1 MGGPRGFSPQSRS
14 PLNNSAALNLAFLL
28 LSSEFPLGK
37 WLAGPEWTLI
47 KVCQAG
53 RGLCLTRAMKTSS
66 SFISNSP
73 SCLFEVFLFLSFKS
87 FFFFL
92 FPSHCLK
99 MWARLKSTFTS
110 VRFQIDQLM
119 FGKWVKEIMLC
130 WDKDHVWP
138 KFQLNWILVPN
149 YNSLNNWTWAQEGW
163 RRRQWRT
170 GNSNGNPA
178 TLDWGPVAAWAQ

>member
-87 FFFFL
+87 FFFF
-92 FPSHCLK
+92 FFS
-99 MWARLKSTFTS
+99 
-110 VRFQIDQLM
+110 
-119 FGKWVKEIMLC
+119 
-130 WDKDHVWP
+130 
-138 KFQLNWILVPN
+138 
-149 YNSLNNWTWAQEGW
+149 
-163 RRRQWRT
+163 
-170 GNSNGNPA
+170 PA
-178 TLDWGPVAAWAQ
+178 TVYKCERDWNQLLPLSGFKSISWCLENGSKKLCFAEIKTTYDQSFSLIEF